1 MFVSNY
7 VFTFDLMIFDD
18 FSGFTTFIFILCY
31 FNCFSKSSRNQG
43 SGRTEN
49 EHEKYV
55 RLFVIVPKN
64 MTEEDLRSEFEEY
77 GPLESVSMIRDKVT
91 RECKGFA
98 YVKFFK

>member
-1 MFVSNY
+1 M
-7 VFTFDLMIFDD
+7 
-18 FSGFTTFIFILCY
+18 
-31 FNCFSKSSRNQG
+31 
-43 SGRTEN
+43 
-49 EHEKYV
+49 
-55 RLFVIVPKN
+55 IVPKN

>member
-1 MFVSNY
+1 MRKFRWFKFIWN
-7 VFTFDLMIFDD
+7 FDWNIF
-18 FSGFTTFIFILCY
+18 
-31 FNCFSKSSRNQG
+31 SRNQG

>member
-1 MFVSNY
+1 MHPILNY
-7 VFTFDLMIFDD
+7 YVICIWFENSFYFTKFCLH
-18 FSGFTTFIFILCY
+18 
-31 FNCFSKSSRNQG
+31 SRNQG

-64 MTEEDLRSEFEEY
+64 MSEEDLRAEFEEY

>member
-1 MFVSNY
+1 MSWNVCAKFE
-7 VFTFDLMIFDD
+7 
-18 FSGFTTFIFILCY
+18 
-31 FNCFSKSSRNQG
+31 CFCSRNQG

-77 GPLESVSMIRDKVT
+77 GPLESVSMIRDKAT

-98 YVKFFK
+98 YVKFFKWAN

>member
-1 MFVSNY
+1 MWFENTSY
-7 VFTFDLMIFDD
+7 FTKFGLH
-18 FSGFTTFIFILCY
+18 
-31 FNCFSKSSRNQG
+31 SRNQG

-64 MTEEDLRSEFEEY
+64 MSEEDLRAEFEEY